1 MTKCAPLMIVSLLLL
16 VGLLASGVAP
26 RPSEFEFPRDVQLFL
41 ERREM
46 CDHLR
51 GEMPEPDDVVR
62 LKEVERGVE
71 KYCTSTDQELAA
83 LKAKYII
90 SDSIMLHLGSIEAR
104 IEARGGAISQALNV
118 YPANYSGAEGQA
130 LEQACSNWSL
140 AAGQV

>member
-1 MTKCAPLMIVSLLLL
+1 
-16 VGLLASGVAP
+16 
-26 RPSEFEFPRDVQLFL
+26 
-41 ERREM
+41 M

-90 SDSIMLHLGSIEAR
+90 SDSIMLHLGSIE
-104 IEARGGAISQALNV
+104 V
-118 YPANYSGAEGQA
+118 
-130 LEQACSNWSL
+130 
-140 AAGQV
+140 